1 MLDTFLQQAGQQALA
16 GMVSHLI
23 FIIIT
28 WRVLQA
34 IKLEGWVR
42 KDHVFEVRVLMILV
56 TITIGTS
63 VSRFFLDFLQ
73 WSQQLVHLF

>member
-1 MLDTFLQQAGQQALA
+1 MQTLGQTALIS
-16 GMVSHLI
+16 MISHII

-28 WRVLQA
+28 WQVLQA
-34 IKLEGWVR
+34 VKIDPLLKKER
-42 KDHVFEVRVLMILV
+42 VFEARILLIFL

-73 WSQQLVHLF
+73 WSQQLNLLF